1 MKGTPINYILMLLIK
16 LLLHTS
22 CAHARR
28 RSITKCAHKTRE
40 VDETTHTQKNEKKQ
54 NFMEYEKIEVLVDKE
69 NMAEIQ

>member
-40 VDETTHTQKNEKKQ
+40 VDENKKKKQ
-54 NFMEYEKIEVLVDKE
+54 NFMEYEKIEVFVDKE
-69 NMAEIQ
+69 NMVEI